1 MKTAV
6 MTQRSYTAIPY
17 PNAAS
22 RRQIAHKFLDF
33 LLVTASCA
41 GIAAMVLLLAV
52 LA

>member
-1 MKTAV
+1 MRTAIMTRKT
-6 MTQRSYTAIPY
+6 YPAIPY

-33 LLVTASCA
+33 LLVTVSCA